1 VAGSHKWQKETS
13 MPQHDE
19 NVDPIARLI
28 EQVTGLEDRFFHLR
42 VVKPFYRA
50 CTELLIG
57 SLAHPTLTKNVF
69 LFIRGG
75 TSSQDKS
82 QAEKGLRITIP

>member
-1 VAGSHKWQKETS
+1 

-57 SLAHPTLTKNVF
+57 SIAHPTLTRMFFFSFEAAHQVRTRVKM
-69 LFIRGG
+69 
-75 TSSQDKS
+75 
-82 QAEKGLRITIP
+82 EMGLRITIP